1 MVKLVDWPSNIA
13 PNEALWYA
21 ALPQMKED
29 AAICNMR
36 LYKKQGMV
44 MPPKPKKAKP
54 KIEAEPENPKW
65 NKTARKIKMLVDEGL
80 SPKLIASIIDKTPH
94 SITQYILRYDM
105 KNRKLDE

>member
-13 PNEALWYA
+13 PSEDLWYA

-44 MPPKPKKAKP
+44 MPSKPKKVKP
-54 KIEAEPENPKW
+54 QPEPENPKW

-80 SPKLIASIIDKTPH
+80 SPKLIGSIIDKTPH
-94 SITQYILRYDM
+94 SVTQYILRYDM

>member
-1 MVKLVDWPSNIA
+1 MVNLVSWPSNIA

-44 MPPKPKKAKP
+44 MPPKPKKVKP
-54 KIEAEPENPKW
+54 EPEPENPKW

>member
-21 ALPQMKED
+21 ALPQMMED

-44 MPPKPKKAKP
+44 MPPKPKK
-54 KIEAEPENPKW
+54 EEPRTETVNPKW

-80 SPKLIASIIDKTPH
+80 SSKLISKIMDKTPE
-94 SITQYILRYDM
+94 SVTQYVLRYDM
-105 KNRKLDE
+105 KNRKIDE